1 LIYTLSLACAGVEG
15 YCVCLFGLQEM
26 GNINIVEAARTGSLQ
41 RVKQALNGG
50 VPVDTTDEVCN
61 FDIYQRQSVAV
72 YMYTVV
78 GIYSYSPP

>member
-1 LIYTLSLACAGVEG
+1 MHAGVEWLLCMPI
-15 YCVCLFGLQEM
+15 YFGLQEM

-41 RVKQALNGG
+41 RVKQALKAG

-61 FDIYQRQSVAV
+61 CDLNQNFKRQSVAV
-72 YMYTVV
+72 DMYTVV